1 MRVIWTISADQSK
14 KWKQMNPQ
22 EQLCPNRACGAS
34 GKAGMI
40 HIHSQKEKRYRCK
53 SCGKTFSARTGNA
66 YFRLKKEEAV
76 FTVVVTL
83 LAYGC
88 PPQAIV
94 EAYGLDRRTVRRWYH
109 KAGQH
114 SRGVHEATV
123 WQRQWDL
130 IHVQADEIKV
140 RVQGGVMWMA
150 LAIMVSTRL
159 WLGGTVDV
167 KRSKVMIVDCLQQVA
182 RCALCRPLLLAVDG
196 FNMYQTAIRKAFR
209 SSHPIGK
216 NGRMKNVFWDNIVL
230 SQVVKARGNQRGNT
244 EQVVTIGTRAQ
255 VKSLLTRSGG
265 GQHINSSF
273 IERFNGTVRQRL
285 VCLVRRTRASA
296 RHQSTLNDGLFLMG
310 CVYNFCTYHRSLAQA
325 LYLTPKRLHWVKKTP
340 AMAAGLAT
348 HRWTVEDLLKF
359 KVMEGAA

>member
-1 MRVIWTISADQSK
+1 
-14 KWKQMNPQ
+14 MNPQ
-22 EQLCPNRACGAS
+22 EQLCPRCGTS
-34 GKAGMI
+34 GKDGHI
-40 HIHSQKEKRYRCK
+40 SIHSRQEKRYRCK
-53 SCGKTFSARTGNA
+53 SCQGTFSETYGSA
-66 YFRLKKEEAV
+66 YYHLKKPEI

-123 WQRQWDL
+123 WQRKWDL
-130 IHVQADEIKV
+130 MHVQADEIKV
-140 RVQGGVMWMA
+140 RVQGGVMWMT

-159 WLGGTVDV
+159 WLGGAVDV
-167 KRSKVMIVDCLQQVA
+167 KRSKAMIVACLQQVA

-209 SSHPIGK
+209 SAHSVGK
-216 NGRMKNVFWDNIVL
+216 NGRMKMVFWNNIIL
-230 SQVVKARGNQRGNT
+230 TQVVKARGNQRGNT

-255 VKSLLTRSGG
+255 AKSLLLRSGG

-285 VCLVRRTRASA
+285 ACLGRRTRASA
-296 RHQSTLNDGLFLMG
+296 RRQATLQDGLFLMG

-325 LYLTPKRLHWVKKTP
+325 IYLSSRSSRRLRWVKKTP

-348 HRWTVEDLLKF
+348 HRWSVEDLLLF
-359 KVMEGAA
+359 KVIEGPA